1 MNGFEAYKT
10 YLSIKNHFSQKG
22 YDYFKY
28 RGKMKI
34 SETTYL
40 SRRDRYSFEKAAKR
54 FSKEDFVKYLVAN
67 FCSSDSVWI
76 GDMLNGKSEITYKR
90 WLKTTES
97 LTYNFREELSRLHEK
112 EGDFNK
118 LFTFENGHPLLFRM
132 YMRRDVSINT
142 MAILNE
148 IVKYGKV
155 WSKEDDIMIN
165 DFIFLLDKY
174 TPFVYTYNNIEK
186 SKYKKLILE
195 IFN

>member
-10 YLSIKNHFSQKG
+10 YLSLKQHFSQKS

-28 RGKMKI
+28 RGKVNV
-34 SETTYL
+34 SETKYL
-40 SRRDRYSFEKAAKR
+40 SRRDRYSFEKVAKR
-54 FSKEDFVKYLVAN
+54 FSKDDFVKYLVAN
-67 FCSSDSVWI
+67 FCNSDADWI
-76 GDMLNGKSEITYKR
+76 GAMLNGKSEITYKK
-90 WLKTTES
+90 WLKNTES
-97 LTYNFREELSRLHEK
+97 LTYNFREELSQLYEK

-148 IVKYGKV
+148 IVKYSNV
-155 WSKEDDIMIN
+155 WSKKDDIMIN
-165 DFIFLLDKY
+165 EFIFLLDKY
-174 TPFVYTYNNIEK
+174 TPFIYTYNNIEK
-186 SKYKKLILE
+186 AKYKKLVLD